1 MNPENMSKRV
11 FLTLPDELFE
21 DLERWAIKQG
31 RPMANLA
38 AYLVENG
45 VQQAKERGEVPLRPQ
60 ESATPKQEA
69 IVFWGG
75 TVEV

>member
-21 DLERWAIKQG
+21 DLERWAVKQG

-45 VQQAKERGEVPLRPQ
+45 VQQAKERGELPLRPQ
-60 ESATPKQEA
+60 ESTTSK
-69 IVFWGG
+69 
-75 TVEV
+75 

>member
-21 DLERWAIKQG
+21 DLERWAVKQG

-45 VQQAKERGEVPLRPQ
+45 VQQAKERGEVPLKPQ
-60 ESATPKQEA
+60 ESTTAK
-69 IVFWGG
+69 
-75 TVEV
+75 

>member
-1 MNPENMSKRV
+1 MSKRV

-21 DLERWAIKQG
+21 DLERWAVKQG

-45 VQQAKERGEVPLRPQ
+45 VQQARERGEVPLKPQ
-60 ESATPKQEA
+60 ESTTAK
-69 IVFWGG
+69 
-75 TVEV
+75 

>member
-21 DLERWAIKQG
+21 DLERWAVKQG

-60 ESATPKQEA
+60 ESTTSK
-69 IVFWGG
+69 
-75 TVEV
+75 

>member
-21 DLERWAIKQG
+21 DLERWAVKQG

-45 VQQAKERGEVPLRPQ
+45 VQQAKERGEVPLKPQ
-60 ESATPKQEA
+60 ESTTSK
-69 IVFWGG
+69 
-75 TVEV
+75 

>member
-1 MNPENMSKRV
+1 MSKRV

-21 DLERWAIKQG
+21 DLERWAVKQG

-45 VQQAKERGEVPLRPQ
+45 VQQAKERGEVPLKPQ
-60 ESATPKQEA
+60 ESTTAK
-69 IVFWGG
+69 
-75 TVEV
+75 

>member
-1 MNPENMSKRV
+1 MNPKNMSKRV

-21 DLERWAIKQG
+21 DLERWAVKQG

-45 VQQAKERGEVPLRPQ
+45 VQQAKERGEVPLKPQ
-60 ESATPKQEA
+60 ESTTSK
-69 IVFWGG
+69 
-75 TVEV
+75 

>member
-1 MNPENMSKRV
+1 MSKRV

-21 DLERWAIKQG
+21 DLERWAVKQG

-60 ESATPKQEA
+60 ESTTAK
-69 IVFWGG
+69 
-75 TVEV
+75 

>member
-21 DLERWAIKQG
+21 DLERWAAKQG

-38 AYLVENG
+38 AYLVENS
-45 VQQAKERGEVPLRPQ
+45 VQQAKARGEVPPKPQ
-60 ESATPKQEA
+60 ESTTAK
-69 IVFWGG
+69 
-75 TVEV
+75 